1 MEVIVEIFD
10 KTEAAHYLRPMLTNL
25 DQNFTK

>member
-10 KTEAAHYLRPMLTNL
+10 KTEAAQYLRPLLTNQ